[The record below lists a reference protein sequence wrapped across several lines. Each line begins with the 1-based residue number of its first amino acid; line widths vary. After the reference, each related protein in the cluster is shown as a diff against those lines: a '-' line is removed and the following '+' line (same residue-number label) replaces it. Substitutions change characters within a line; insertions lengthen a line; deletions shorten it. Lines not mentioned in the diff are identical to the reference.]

1 MALIQYKN
9 AKGERL
15 SGVTTIISG
24 NLGWNKQALMYWANQ
39 EGQAGRSHRDTAQ
52 AAADAGTLAHAMI
65 EAELKNRDINLS
77 EYPEETVSLAET
89 AYLAWLEWCQA
100 NDFEV
105 IGSEMSLV
113 SEKYQYGGT
122 IDIAR
127 VRDKRVILDLKTSNG
142 IYPDHRIQVAAYGQL
157 WNENYPNKP
166 IEGYEILQIGKD
178 RGNFAHYFWPELNN
192 EWEAFLCLLRLH
204 QLKKVIK

>member
-1 MALIQYKN
+1 MPAIIYKN
-9 AKGERL
+9 SKGERL

-24 NLGWNKQALMYWANQ
+24 NLGWNKQQLMYWANQ
-39 EGQAGRSHRDTAQ
+39 QGLSGLNHRDTAQ

-65 EAELKNRDINLS
+65 EAELTGNKIVIDA
-77 EYPEETVSLAET
+77 EPETVALAET

-100 NDFEV
+100 NKFQV
-105 IGSEMSLV
+105 IASEKSLI
-113 SEKYQYGGT
+113 SEKYQFGGT

-142 IYPDHRIQVAAYGQL
+142 IYPDHGIQVAAYGLL
-157 WNENYPNKP
+157 WNENFPDEL
-166 IEGYEILQIGKD
+166 IEGYEILQIGKE

-192 EWEAFLCLLRLH
+192 ELEAFKCLLKLH
-204 QLKKVIK
+204 NLKKLIK

>member
-1 MALIQYKN
+1 MPAIDYRN

-15 SGVTTIISG
+15 SGVTTIISA
-24 NLGWNKQALMYWANQ
+24 NLGWNKQQLMYWANQ
-39 EGQAGRSHRDTAQ
+39 QGLSGKNHRDTAQ

-65 EAELKNRDINLS
+65 EQEITGKPHGITAD
-77 EYPEETVSLAET
+77 EETVSLAET

-100 NDFEV
+100 NRFEV
-105 IGSEMSLV
+105 IASEKSLV
-113 SEKYQYGGT
+113 SEKYQFGGT

-142 IYPDHRIQVAAYGQL
+142 IYPDHRIQVAAYGLL
-157 WNENYPNKP
+157 WNENYPDEL
-166 IEGYEILQIGKD
+166 IEGYEILQIGKE

-192 EWEAFLCLLRLH
+192 ELEAFLCLLKLH
-204 QLKKVIK
+204 QLKKLIK